1 MRDDDRAPSR
11 SQARPARAF
20 ALLAA
25 LTLVAA
31 SPVRADDQ
39 QVGGNAIF
47 KTYCASCHGKEAR
60 GDGPLSRN
68 LRISPADLTRI
79 AKRNKGEF
87 DEDRIHRIIDG
98 REPVKGHGDSDM
110 PIWGD
115 AFKRSGGGY
124 DEKAIKARIDAL
136 VGHLKTIQAK

>member
-1 MRDDDRAPSR
+1 M
-11 SQARPARAF
+11 ARLTT
-20 ALLAA
+20 ALCAVVALAA
-25 LTLVAA
+25 STPATAPAQQTSEAVLDGNDGA
-31 SPVRADDQ
+31 SL
-39 QVGGNAIF
+39 F